1 MSRTA
6 SQTFRGRDR
15 RPASLG
21 RTWVAALALGVGA
34 AGGAHLW
41 PGVGVAALAVG
52 SGALA
57 LRRRPLAAL
66 AGLSLLSLGAG
77 ALAASSRSSIA
88 GPLAGV
94 AERVPRC
101 HIEGRVAE
109 QLGGLGT
116 LIVIERATCPGVA
129 VVRSAGPVA
138 ADLPSA
144 TAGAEIEAEG
154 WLMPLRGDR
163 FDTQRRRLGAVAKL
177 QISDVVIG
185 RVTGIVATAASTI
198 RAGLQAASSGLAPA
212 HAALLSGLV
221 IGDTAAMDPSTE
233 DSLRRAGLSHLVAV
247 SGSNVAIV
255 LVALGAAT
263 RRFPRLQRVAIGA
276 SGLALYVAVV
286 GPEPSVLRAATMGA
300 IGLVAMATGLRTEPL
315 QALGIALIVLVAM
328 RPGIVF
334 SVGLHLSVSA
344 TAGIVLW
351 TRPIKRRLV
360 FLPEIVATILAATLA
375 AQVAVAPVL
384 VLVFGELSVVAPL
397 ANVLA
402 APAVP
407 VATVAGLAAALASVV
422 IPALGALGATAASPA
437 VAWILY
443 VGRLLGS
450 HDWATVDVPRWM
462 AWAIAAPAFIAAAAA
477 IHSRSRSPRPTV
489 LERWAQ

>member
-1 MSRTA
+1 
-6 SQTFRGRDR
+6 
-15 RPASLG
+15 
-21 RTWVAALALGVGA
+21 
-34 AGGAHLW
+34 
-41 PGVGVAALAVG
+41 
-52 SGALA
+52 
-57 LRRRPLAAL
+57 
-66 AGLSLLSLGAG
+66 
-77 ALAASSRSSIA
+77 
-88 GPLAGV
+88 
-94 AERVPRC
+94 
-101 HIEGRVAE
+101 
-109 QLGGLGT
+109 
-116 LIVIERATCPGVA
+116 
-129 VVRSAGPVA
+129 
-138 ADLPSA
+138 
-144 TAGAEIEAEG
+144 
-154 WLMPLRGDR
+154 MPLRGDR

-185 RVTGIVATAASTI
+185 RVTGIVATAAATI
-198 RAGLQAASSGLAPA
+198 RAGLHAASSGLVTA

-221 IGDTAAMDPSTE
+221 IGDTAAMDPGTE
-233 DSLRRAGLSHLVAV
+233 DSLRRAGLNHLVAV

-263 RRFPRLQRVAIGA
+263 RRFPLLQRVAIGA
-276 SGLALYVAVV
+276 GGLALYVAVV

-360 FLPEIVATILAATLA
+360 FLPEVVATILAATLA

-450 HDWATVDVPRWM
+450 HEWATVDVPRWM

-477 IHSRSRSPRPTV
+477 LHSRSQSPRPTV
-489 LERWAQ
+489 PDRWAQ

>member
-1 MSRTA
+1 VSERVSGT
-6 SQTFRGRDR
+6 SLGRER
-15 RPASLG
+15 RATSLG
-21 RTWVAALALGVGA
+21 RTWAAALALGVGA

-41 PGVGVAALAVG
+41 PGVSLMAVAVG
-52 SGALA
+52 SGALV

-66 AGLSLLSLGAG
+66 AGLTLVGLGAG
-77 ALAASSRSSIA
+77 TLAVSYRLSAA
-88 GPLAGV
+88 GPLADI
-94 AERVPRC
+94 AERAPRC

-116 LIVIERATCPGVA
+116 LIVVERATCPGVA
-129 VVRSAGPVA
+129 VIRSAGAVA

-144 TAGAEIEAEG
+144 TAGARVEADG

-198 RAGLQAASSGLAPA
+198 RAGLQAASSGLAPP
-212 HAALLSGLV
+212 HAALLRGLV
-221 IGDTAAMDPSTE
+221 IGDTAGMDPSAE

-255 LVALGAAT
+255 LVAIAAAT
-263 RRFPRLQRVAIGA
+263 RPLALLHRVAIGA
-276 SGLALYVAVV
+276 IGLALYVAAV

-351 TRPIKRRLV
+351 TRPVKRRLP
-360 FLPEIVATILAATLA
+360 FLPDVIATILAATIA
-375 AQVAVAPVL
+375 AQAAVAPVL

-397 ANVLA
+397 ANLLA

-407 VATVAGLAAALASVV
+407 AATIAGLAAALVSVV
-422 IPALGALGATAASPA
+422 TPALGALGATAASPA

-443 VGRLLGS
+443 VGRVLGTPE
-450 HDWATVDVPRWM
+450 WATVDLPRWVG
-462 AWAIAAPAFIAAAAA
+462 WALAAPALLAAAAA
-477 IHSRSRSPRPTV
+477 IQSRSRSSRPTI
-489 LERWAQ
+489 LEPWAQ